1 MTTDINKKLA
11 ELKNQLDEVQFQ
23 DPSDKAH
30 IDELISEMESA
41 DNNHESL
48 IDSIK
53 ATIEKFETD
62 HPRATAILNDIMV
75 TLSNMGI

>member
-1 MTTDINKKLA
+1 MTTDINKKLT
-11 ELKNQLDEVQFQ
+11 ELKNQFNNVQFQ

-30 IDELISEMESA
+30 IDELIFKLESE
-41 DNNHESL
+41 DNNHESV

-53 ATIEKFETD
+53 TTIEKFETD
-62 HPRATAILNDIMV
+62 HPRTTAILNDIMV